1 MLTGVLA
8 GLGAGA
14 LWGLIFVMPRM
25 LGDYSGVD
33 MTAGRF
39 VAYGVLAA
47 CVMAL
52 GWRRRPRPTL
62 RQAGA
67 ALGLSILG
75 FSAYFLLLVLA
86 IQPQVLSL
94 GLQIIGDH
102 LFAIA
107 CDGTMYQMESKAQP

>member
-39 VAYGVLAA
+39 
-47 CVMAL
+47 
-52 GWRRRPRPTL
+52 
-62 RQAGA
+62 GA
-67 ALGLSILG
+67 
-75 FSAYFLLLVLA
+75 
-86 IQPQVLSL
+86 
-94 GLQIIGDH
+94 
-102 LFAIA
+102 
-107 CDGTMYQMESKAQP
+107 